1 MCEPI
6 CLYSVH
12 PPPPPQS
19 AGEVE
24 PPTKFSREGDLFERG
39 GGCNFYKK
47 NKLTYEIFN
56 HKKDFFKCS
65 F

>member
-12 PPPPPQS
+12 PPPLPPQS

-39 GGCNFYKK
+39 WGVQFLQEK
-47 NKLTYEIFN
+47 
-56 HKKDFFKCS
+56 
-65 F
+65 